1 MLAVGKFMIIV
12 SCIILF
18 DTAEKAS
25 SQPRGG
31 LAGLQFKHI
40 FLFGRLCLKRG
51 LKYVGRCGY
60 RTIYVNLDVYE
71 KVLDAAWKTGKSLNE
86 LINEFLYNLV
96 GQTGEMPKAE
106 ADYNRLKREF
116 LGLVR
121 ETQALVKTLRDL
133 GTYEQLTGLAFSLGL
148 KADLSNMREIIPKIM
163 DAWKEDQDSL
173 SIFIDLLET
182 AHRKREI
189 QKALNEIRKSQYT
202 PFIESAQ
209 HA

>member
-1 MLAVGKFMIIV
+1 
-12 SCIILF
+12 
-18 DTAEKAS
+18 
-25 SQPRGG
+25 
-31 LAGLQFKHI
+31 
-40 FLFGRLCLKRG
+40 LKRG

-71 KVLDAAWKTGKSLNE
+71 KALDAAWKTGKSLNE

-148 KADLSNMREIIPKIM
+148 KADLSNIREIIPKIM

-202 PFIESAQ
+202 PLIESTAQ
-209 HA
+209 HL

>member
-1 MLAVGKFMIIV
+1 
-12 SCIILF
+12 
-18 DTAEKAS
+18 
-25 SQPRGG
+25 
-31 LAGLQFKHI
+31 
-40 FLFGRLCLKRG
+40 
-51 LKYVGRCGY
+51 
-60 RTIYVNLDVYE
+60 
-71 KVLDAAWKTGKSLNE
+71 
-86 LINEFLYNLV
+86 
-96 GQTGEMPKAE
+96 MPKAE

-209 HA
+209 HT